1 MTEIMNV
8 IHSMDEFVEA
18 TNHATSVFVFS
29 ANWCPDC
36 RFIEP
41 FMPELMEKYKE
52 YSFYYVDRDECIDVC
67 QELGVLGIP
76 SFVCFSNGE
85 EVDRF
90 VSRFRKT
97 KDEIDTFLAGIKN
110 GKGEA

>member
-1 MTEIMNV
+1 MKEIMNV
-8 IHSMDEFVEA
+8 IHTKDEFVQA
-18 TNHATSVFVFS
+18 SSRPVSVFVFS

-36 RFIEP
+36 RFVEP
-41 FMPELMEKYKE
+41 FMPELMKT
-52 YSFYYVDRDECIDVC
+52 YSEFDFYYVDRDECIEVC

-76 SFVCFSNGE
+76 SFVCFSNGV

-97 KDEIDTFLAGIKN
+97 KEEIDTFLGTIKN
-110 GKGEA
+110 REGEA